1 MWIDSHCHLHLL
13 DLPKLGLN
21 LSEVIANAINN
32 KVNYMLS
39 VATHLNDHIALLEI
53 AENFKQVKISAGLH
67 PEYANEVI
75 NDYELFEKLLILAN
89 NPHVLAIGETGLD
102 YYRLDPN
109 QNHALQHK
117 KNQRSAFIQQIHVA
131 QTLQKPLII
140 HTRMAPKDTID
151 ILKGEL
157 KSKELTGVMHC
168 FTENWDLAKQALD
181 LGLFISF
188 SGIITF
194 KNNIDHILEVVKKT
208 PTDRILIETD
218 SPYLAPVPFRGKQ
231 NQPSYVSYVGYK
243 IAAIKNLD
251 VQEFAQVVNI
261 NYAKLFKHLI

>member
-39 VATHLNDHIALLEI
+39 VATHLNDHMALLEI
-53 AENFKQVKISAGLH
+53 AGNFKQVKISAGLH
-67 PEYANEVI
+67 PDHANEVI

-89 NPHVLAIGETGLD
+89 NPDVLAIGETGLD

-109 QNHALQHK
+109 QDHALLQK
-117 KNQRSAFIQQIHVA
+117 KNQRSAFIQQIQVA

-151 ILKGEL
+151 ILRGE

-208 PTDRILIETD
+208 PTDLILIETD

-231 NQPSYVSYVGYK
+231 NHPSYVPYVGCK
-243 IAAIKNLD
+243 IAAIKNLEAD
-251 VQEFAQVVNI
+251 DFANI
-261 NYAKLFKHLI
+261 VTANYEKLFKISV